1 MIRHVLIAVLIG
13 LAASACGSQQ
23 ERASTAPLE
32 NPDVTVALTSYRFGP
47 ADLTFPAGDTV
58 TIEVRNFDAIE
69 HDWALLTTTV
79 EGEAEFRHEMIA
91 ERIEVKASAVERFTF
106 QVPEPGVYQIVCTIG
121 GHISQGMIGTL
132 TAI

>member
-1 MIRHVLIAVLIG
+1 MLIAVLIG

-23 ERASTAPLE
+23 EPTSTAPPE
-32 NPDVTVALTSYRFGP
+32 DPDVTVALTAYRFGP

-58 TIEVRNFDAIE
+58 TVEVRNFDSIG

-79 EGEAEFRHEMIA
+79 EGEAEFRHDMIA
-91 ERIEVKASAVERFTF
+91 ERIEVRASAVERLTF